1 MIFSSKQPVFNQ
13 FIYCYLN
20 ITVLSFYFI
29 FEKRKPNFICSK
41 CFLSFLIHIFMW
53 LESKNRFY
61 LLLET
66 KEKKKILGSVHL
78 HTRVYYFFFHFIV
91 SCPPCTRVRQF
102 QSPYSFLSIFFFS
115 FFRCCWIDL
124 IFLVD
129 TSW

>member
-66 KEKKKILGSVHL
+66 KEKKKNSWISPSPH
-78 HTRVYYFFFHFIV
+78 
-91 SCPPCTRVRQF
+91 SC
-102 QSPYSFLSIFFFS
+102 LLFFFS
-115 FFRCCWIDL
+115 LHRKLSPLHKGETISVSLFIFVNFFFFFLSMLLDRFD
-124 IFLVD
+124 IF
-129 TSW
+129 SRY

>member
-66 KEKKKILGSVHL
+66 KEKKKNSWISPSPHSCLL
-78 HTRVYYFFFHFIV
+78 FFFHFIV

-102 QSPYSFLSIFFFS
+102 QSPYSFLSIFFF
-115 FFRCCWIDL
+115 FFFLSMLLDRFD
-124 IFLVD
+124 IF
-129 TSW
+129 SRY